1 MYGAETRRHH
11 RKVLPWVV
19 RLETATAGLYEDMA
33 RRSKPET
40 LRSLEDVWFWVGR
53 TMCEILSS
61 QSALARDP
69 ELAERAQTAI
79 SAAAAA
85 AERAKAWL
93 EST

>member
-19 RLETATAGLYEDMA
+19 RLAPATAGL

-79 SAAAAA
+79 SAAATA